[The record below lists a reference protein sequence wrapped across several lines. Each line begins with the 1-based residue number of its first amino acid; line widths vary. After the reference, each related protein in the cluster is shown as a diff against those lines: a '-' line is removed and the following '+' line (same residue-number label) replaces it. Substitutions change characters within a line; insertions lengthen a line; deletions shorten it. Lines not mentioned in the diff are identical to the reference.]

1 MDIFIFKMNNQ
12 QYKQRYCVKCGFAVS
27 STHEGDGCQRA
38 FEQQRQSLRNTQSEL
53 HQEQALKDDLMARQD
68 KSQREKSVLEAKIS
82 QMDQEIYDLEKENQQ
97 LMNDY
102 DEIFG
107 RGSALK

>member
-1 MDIFIFKMNNQ
+1 MNNQ

-53 HQEQALKDDLMARQD
+53 HQEQALMDDLIARQD
-68 KSQREKSVLEAKIS
+68 KS
-82 QMDQEIYDLEKENQQ
+82 
-97 LMNDY
+97 
-102 DEIFG
+102 
-107 RGSALK
+107 